1 MSFSQTGSIGS
12 LLGMDMVLLWSRPNR
27 KATLVTS
34 LNPFFY
40 SPHKKKKKKNKKTK
54 KILVYSNFILIVLC
68 TSNLLEFS

>member
-27 KATLVTS
+27 KATLVAS

-40 SPHKKKKKKNKKTK
+40 SPHKKKKKNKKTK

>member
-40 SPHKKKKKKNKKTK
+40 SPHKKKKKKQKNKK
-54 KILVYSNFILIVLC
+54 NFGLFELHFDC
-68 TSNLLEFS
+68 TLYIKFA